1 VSIIFKLVYCATYKR
16 AKEFP
21 SNPYHQLLQTASS
34 NMNPSFVAVYL
45 SNPGDNIIRVEIASA
60 NIDMFL
66 SAASIEKINM
76 NIQHQVDPRPDYKEH
91 QVRLNPIPKQMYK

>member
-1 VSIIFKLVYCATYKR
+1 MYKR
-16 AKEFP
+16 VKEFS
-21 SNPYHQLLQTASS
+21 SNPYHQFLQTASSNMNPTS

-45 SNPGDNIIRVEIASA
+45 SNPGDFIIRVEIASA

-76 NIQHQVDPRPDYKEH
+76 NIGQTYNIKLTQGRIIKNTKCV
-91 QVRLNPIPKQMYK
+91 